1 MLAYVQVGGACAL
14 VLDVANG
21 KTMCPLYPVTG
32 YDAASKIGNYLL
44 TT

>member
-21 KTMCPLYPVTG
+21 KTMCPLSSG
-32 YDAASKIGNYLL
+32 DGI
-44 TT
+44 